1 MMIRNYG
8 TGGLK
13 AQKLIAQGI
22 ALGLVSEFVRPERAK
37 ALIFRALL
45 ELLPLQG
52 EYTNCLIHRAL
63 PYAMCRPCPFRAHVG
78 MMRII
83 ISNISIS
90 IIAMRIY
97 FNMTL
102 FKVSFNFNFSITKG

>member
-1 MMIRNYG
+1 MIRNYG

-52 EYTNCLIHRAL
+52 ADNHIKH
-63 PYAMCRPCPFRAHVG
+63 
-78 MMRII
+78 
-83 ISNISIS
+83 
-90 IIAMRIY
+90 
-97 FNMTL
+97 
-102 FKVSFNFNFSITKG
+102 FNFNYSYENLF